1 MTILLVGAQGTDGC
15 GLFNRLLRKGHTLP
29 WIFVLC
35 VNSGKVAPSRTV
47 DMHKLM
53 RRRST
58 IAFLMT
64 LPLLTLMIV
73 LVAYPTGYAI
83 WLSMLDRSM
92 TRFVGLANFAYLV
105 SHDRFW
111 MVVYQTCLFAVI
123 AVALKAFLGFVAA
136 HFVHNLPTRGQ
147 RKWRGML
154 LVPWVIPAAMSVLGW
169 RLLFEP
175 SFGAFNWILEHLG
188 MDCVIWLGET
198 GWARFSVILVTVW
211 FGAPFFMVMYLA
223 SLKSVPDELYE
234 AASIDGATWWQRI
247 RYVTFPMMCN
257 IVAITMVFSLIGS
270 FAGFTIVAV
279 LTNGGPLGTTQVL
292 GTSAFL
298 VGIMSGNL
306 PLGAS
311 MSLFMAPIL
320 AAAAIYILRGIAKRE
335 SEV

>member
-1 MTILLVGAQGTDGC
+1 MRQRRARRPIGRGSL
-15 GLFNRLLRKGHTLP
+15 
-29 WIFVLC
+29 
-35 VNSGKVAPSRTV
+35 
-47 DMHKLM
+47 HKLM

-64 LPLLTLMIV
+64 LPLLTLMIA

-83 WLSMLDRSM
+83 YISMLDRSM
-92 TRFVGLANFAYLV
+92 TRFVGLDNFAFLV
-105 SHDRFW
+105 SRDRFW
-111 MVVYQTCLFAVI
+111 MVVYQTCGL
-123 AVALKAFLGFVAA
+123 AVAAVGLKAVLGFAA
-136 HFVHNLPTRGQ
+136 AQFVHNLPTKGQ

-188 MDCVIWLGET
+188 MDRIIWLGET

-223 SLKSVPDELYE
+223 SMKSVPEELYE
-234 AASIDGATWWQRI
+234 AASIDGATWWQRT
-247 RYVTFPMMCN
+247 RYVTLPMMRN
-257 IVAITMVFSLIGS
+257 IIAITMIFSLIGS
-270 FAGFTIVAV
+270 FAGFTIVSV

-292 GTSAFL
+292 ATSAFL
-298 VGIMSGNL
+298 IGIMGGNL
-306 PLGAS
+306 PMGAS
-311 MSLFMAPIL
+311 VSLFMVPVL
-320 AAAAIYILRGIAKRE
+320 AAAAIYILRGIAKRG

>member
-1 MTILLVGAQGTDGC
+1 MPADAHRRQQQARGPSGRGS
-15 GLFNRLLRKGHTLP
+15 LRKL
-29 WIFVLC
+29 L
-35 VNSGKVAPSRTV
+35 
-47 DMHKLM
+47 

-64 LPLLTLMIV
+64 LPLFTLILV
-73 LVAYPTGYAI
+73 LVAYPTGFAI

-92 TRFVGLANFAYLV
+92 SKFIGLDNFAYLI
-105 SHDRFW
+105 SRERFW

-123 AVALKAFLGFVAA
+123 AVGLKAVLGFVAA
-136 HFVHNLPTRGQ
+136 HLVHNLPTKGQ

-188 MDCVIWLGET
+188 VDRILWLGET

-211 FGAPFFMVMYLA
+211 FGAPFFLVMYLA
-223 SLKSVPDELYE
+223 SLKSVPEELYE

-247 RYVTFPMMCN
+247 RYVTFPMMRN
-257 IVAITMVFSLIGS
+257 IIAITMIFSLIGS

-298 VGIMSGNL
+298 IGIMGGNL
-306 PLGAS
+306 PMGSAVA
-311 MSLFMAPIL
+311 LFMVPVL
-320 AAAAIYILRGIAKRE
+320 AVAAIHILRGIARRG

>member
-1 MTILLVGAQGTDGC
+1 MMDGSMLDRPIDVQADAHRHQRRAT
-15 GLFNRLLRKGHTLP
+15 GPIGRGSL
-29 WIFVLC
+29 
-35 VNSGKVAPSRTV
+35 
-47 DMHKLM
+47 HKLM

-64 LPLLTLMIV
+64 LPLLTLMIA
-73 LVAYPTGYAI
+73 LVAYPAGFAI
-83 WLSMLDRSM
+83 WLSMLDRTM
-92 TRFVGLANFAYLV
+92 RRFVGLDNFAFLV
-105 SHDRFW
+105 GRDQFW

-123 AVALKAFLGFVAA
+123 AVVLKAVMGFAAA
-136 HFVHNLPTRGQ
+136 HFVHNLPTMGQ

-175 SFGAFNWILEHLG
+175 SFGAFNWLLEHLG
-188 MDCVIWLGET
+188 MDRILWLGET

-223 SLKSVPDELYE
+223 SMKSVPGELYE
-234 AASIDGATWWQRI
+234 AASIDGATWWQRT
-247 RYVTFPMMCN
+247 RYVTLPMMRN
-257 IVAITMVFSLIGS
+257 IIALTMIFSLIGS
-270 FAGFTIVAV
+270 FAGFTIVSV

-298 VGIMSGNL
+298 IGIMGGNL
-306 PLGAS
+306 PMGSAVA
-311 MSLFMAPIL
+311 LFMVPVL
-320 AAAAIYILRGIAKRE
+320 AVAAIYILRGIAKRG